1 MTMTANNVQAAEPTS
16 EARGLISIARLR
28 HVPVLAS
35 LKEADLHC
43 LVGAQDRHLAPNELL
58 VRQGELTHTYWILL
72 EGSINV
78 TAEGLEGREQSF
90 HVHERGSAF
99 GEVPLLAGIP
109 STANLSALT
118 SCDLLELDEQQFWS
132 LITQCPQVRK
142 EILGNLAVRLAK
154 MQSMS
159 FHQEK
164 MAMLGT
170 MAAGLMH
177 ELNNPGTAARRAS
190 AQLRENLLRMHELTA
205 RFSRTTLSDEQ
216 KECMFELQDLA
227 LKAEPKPV
235 FSSLDQAD
243 AEESLL
249 QWMEAARIED
259 AWKLAPTFVSIGLNA
274 EALECAKYTF
284 DGPVFSDA
292 LSWLEALVSSM
303 QLVGTIEES
312 IGRVTDLVKAVKSY
326 AYEGRGGKQQL
337 NLNNSIDATIVIL
350 GHKLRE
356 KEITIDKDFAAD
368 LPSLELPCPGL
379 NQIWTNL
386 LDNAVDAAPQHGRVG
401 VKTWVEKVA
410 DVHGQDHSVV
420 CVMVRDNGSGI
431 PVDCQPH
438 IFDPFFTT
446 KEAGVGTGLGLGIV
460 HRIVEQCGGAIHF
473 GSTEGE
479 TAFVVRLPG
488 KAS

>member
-1 MTMTANNVQAAEPTS
+1 MTTTVNNAQASSLAHETPNV
-16 EARGLISIARLR
+16 ISMARLR

-35 LKEADLHC
+35 LTEVDLPC
-43 LVGAQDRHLAPNELL
+43 LAGAQERHLAANELL
-58 VRQGELTHTYWILL
+58 VRQGELIQTYWILL
-72 EGSINV
+72 EGAIDV

-90 HVHERGSAF
+90 HVHERGAAF
-99 GEVPLLAGIP
+99 GEVALLTGML
-109 STANLSALT
+109 STANLSAL
-118 SCDLLELDEQQFWS
+118 SPCDLLQLNEQQFWN
-132 LITQCPQVRK
+132 LMTQCPQVRRA
-142 EILGNLAVRLAK
+142 ILGNLAVRLAK

-205 RFSRTTLSDEQ
+205 RFSRTTLSAEQ
-216 KECMFELQDLA
+216 KECMFELQELA

-243 AEESLL
+243 AEEHLL
-249 QWMEAARIED
+249 QWMEAAQIED
-259 AWKLAPTFVSIGLNA
+259 AWKLAPTFVSIGLNS

-337 NLNNSIDATIVIL
+337 DLNKSIDATIVIL

-356 KEITIDKDFAAD
+356 KEIAIEKDFAAD
-368 LPSLELPCPGL
+368 LPSLETPCPGL

-386 LDNAVDAAPQHGRVG
+386 LDNAVDAAPQRGRVAI
-401 VKTWVEKVA
+401 KTWVEKVQ
-410 DVHGQDHSVV
+410 DVHGHDHSVV

-431 PVDCQPH
+431 PVDCQAH

-460 HRIVEQCGGAIHF
+460 YRIVEQCGGAIHF
-473 GSTEGE
+473 GSTAGE
-479 TAFVVRLPG
+479 TAFVVRLPA